1 MIKVNITKNHNKFFI
16 LSAALMVI
24 CVVALLFGGLNLGID
39 FKGGTIVQ
47 VDLNQSFETEDIRE
61 FSDKFDES
69 ADITYAG
76 EERSQMILST
86 SVDLSE
92 SQRAQFLDDLA
103 GKFNIDQKEDL
114 LSIDNVSA
122 TVGGELKQQS
132 LLAVVV
138 AILAM
143 LIYISFRFEPLFG
156 LAAVIALIHDVVI
169 VLGVYAILGIQVNT
183 PFIAAI
189 LTILG
194 YSIND
199 TIVVFDRIRENR
211 SKYKKYDFENLVD
224 DSIHQT
230 LRRSIN
236 TTLTTV
242 IAIGALYAVGV
253 QSIKDFTLPMIVGFL
268 SGTYSSIFVASSIWF
283 VLKNRKRHP
292 AKR

>member
-1 MIKVNITKNHNKFFI
+1 MIKVKITKNHNKFFI
-16 LSAALMVI
+16 ISAALMII
-24 CVVALLFGGLNLGID
+24 CMATLLIGGLNLGID
-39 FKGGTIVQ
+39 FAGGTIIQ
-47 VDLNQSFETEDIRE
+47 VDLNSSFEAEDIRA
-61 FSDKFDES
+61 FSDKFDEH

-76 EERSQMILST
+76 EERQTMILST

-92 SQRAQFLDDLA
+92 DQRAEFLDDLA
-103 GKFNIDQKEDL
+103 AEYGIDQEQDL
-114 LSIDNVSA
+114 LSIDKVSA
-122 TVGGELKQQS
+122 AVGGELKRQS
-132 LLAVVV
+132 LLAIAV

-143 LIYISFRFEPLFG
+143 LVYISFRFEPLFG

-211 SKYKKYDFENLVD
+211 KKYKKYDFENLVD

-242 IAIGALYAVGV
+242 LAIGALYVVGV
-253 QSIKDFTLPMIVGFL
+253 QSIKDFTLPMIVGFI
-268 SGTYSSIFVASSIWF
+268 SGTYSSIFVASSLWF
-283 VLKNRKRHP
+283 VLKSRKSQT

>member
-1 MIKVNITKNHNKFFI
+1 MMKINITKNHNKFFI

-47 VDLNQSFETEDIRE
+47 VDLNQAFETEEIRE
-61 FSDKFDES
+61 FSDKFDED

-76 EERSQMILST
+76 EERNQLILST

-103 GKFNIDQKEDL
+103 GKFNIDPKEDL

-268 SGTYSSIFVASSIWF
+268 SGTYSSIFLASSIWF